1 VKKASMSKSE
11 EKAFQTEGRKNAK
24 VPAGAP
30 LVGSRVY
37 KEVRL
42 LIVMRAKAQLVGK
55 DLEGL
60 PRIMI
65 QLWLYNFDGVGSK
78 WKVYREKITEF
89 VE

>member
-1 VKKASMSKSE
+1 
-11 EKAFQTEGRKNAK
+11 
-24 VPAGAP
+24 
-30 LVGSRVY
+30 
-37 KEVRL
+37 
-42 LIVMRAKAQLVGK
+42 MRAKAQLVGK